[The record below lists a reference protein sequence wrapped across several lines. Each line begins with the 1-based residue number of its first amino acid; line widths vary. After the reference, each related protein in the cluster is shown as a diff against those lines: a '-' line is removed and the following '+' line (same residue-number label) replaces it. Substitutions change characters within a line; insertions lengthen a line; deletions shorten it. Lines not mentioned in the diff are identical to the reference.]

1 MSPQNWDK
9 IKEIFLDAIEIDA
22 PDERADFLTKACAGD
37 EELRGEVEKLI
48 VQDKEAESLM
58 NQPLIEESGIYDLAS
73 SINDRDPLLGKII
86 GAYRL
91 EKEIG
96 RGGMG
101 TVYIAERAD
110 GFFRQRVA
118 VKLIKRG
125 MDTDF
130 ILRRFR
136 P

>member
-1 MSPQNWDK
+1 M
-9 IKEIFLDAIEIDA
+9 
-22 PDERADFLTKACAGD
+22 
-37 EELRGEVEKLI
+37 
-48 VQDKEAESLM
+48 
-58 NQPLIEESGIYDLAS
+58 AS
-73 SINDRDPLLGKII
+73 SIDDCDPLLGKII

-130 ILRRFR
+130 ILRSCLEI